1 MSQNNVENVVDNTHT
16 ETSKTDP
23 ILVIGATGNVGREV
37 VKSLHA
43 RGYNARAAASSE
55 KSFTRLPEEAAEKV
69 VFDFAKPETIAPAF
83 AGIKKMF
90 LMRPPAISDIETYI
104 KPVIDYAAENG
115 VEQIAFLSL
124 MGVEEKSYVPHY
136 KVEQF
141 MKESGVPYTFLR
153 AGFFMQ
159 NLDTTHRADIV
170 EYDDIF
176 IPAGNAKTA
185 FVDARDLGAVAAH
198 VLTTPGHKD
207 KAYDLT
213 GKESLTYDEV
223 AEIFT
228 ETLGRKITYSRP
240 SLLRFAR
247 RMKKRGYPWGYV
259 VVTAGLY
266 LSTRRGS
273 AETIADDM
281 AQLLLRE
288 PLTMR
293 QYVADYAD
301 VWRK

>member
-1 MSQNNVENVVDNTHT
+1 MNTVSEETVEAKDVDLANS
-16 ETSKTDP
+16 EP

-43 RGYNARAAASSE
+43 LGYNARAAALNE
-55 KSFTRLPEEAAEKV
+55 EHFAQVPEEAAETV
-69 VFDFAKPETIAPAF
+69 LFDFAKPETFAPAF
-83 AGIKKMF
+83 AGVKKLF

-124 MGVEEKSYVPHY
+124 IGVEKKSYVPHY

-170 EYDDIF
+170 EHDDIF
-176 IPAGNAKTA
+176 IPAGDAKTA
-185 FVDARDLGAVAAH
+185 FVDVRDLGAVAAH
-198 VLTTPGHKD
+198 VLTTPGHED
-207 KAYDLT
+207 QAYDLT
-213 GKESLTYDEV
+213 GNEALTYYEV
-223 AEIFT
+223 ADIFT
-228 ETLGRKITYSRP
+228 EVLGRKITYSSP
-240 SLLRFAR
+240 SLLRFAW
-247 RMKKRGYPWGYV
+247 RMKEQGHPWGYV
-259 VVTAGLY
+259 VVMAGLY

-273 AETIADDM
+273 AEAIADDV
-281 AQLLLRE
+281 QELLGRD
-288 PLTMR
+288 PIAMR
-293 QYVADYAD
+293 QYVEDYAE
-301 VWRK
+301 VWQK